1 MDRGSEQKQTDT
13 PIMPAVDLDEEMRE
27 LAALARL
34 EDDWDSFGSKPIS
47 HAAIADANDLM
58 TRAAIQYS
66 GIRPYAIAPLSG
78 SGVQLEWRGYN
89 HRLEVEVYGNQ
100 RFHYLLIEGQGAHR
114 RSSEKRD
121 ASPRDIIDALSF
133 VAAR

>member
-1 MDRGSEQKQTDT
+1 MDRRPVRKQTEP
-13 PIMPAVDLDEEMRE
+13 PIIPAVDLDDEMRE
-27 LAALARL
+27 LADLALL

-47 HAAIADANDLM
+47 HAAIADANNLM
-58 TRAAIQYS
+58 IRAAIQHS

-100 RFHYLLIEGQGAHR
+100 RFHSLLIEGQGAHR
-114 RSSEKRD
+114 REGGRGGRCLAD
-121 ASPRDIIDALSF
+121 A
-133 VAAR
+133 